1 MMLTKG
7 VRASAYRWP
16 SIESKMTT
24 VTISQKAER
33 NKRNL
38 EKVGRIAAFVAV
50 VALSIAIVL
59 WGDRLKNLPT
69 YGYPAIFLVS
79 LLGNLS
85 VIFPAPSYLVV
96 FAASS
101 TLDPLAVGVIAGLGA
116 TLGELTGYVAGAS
129 GKGMIE
135 NRPIYQRIRVAI
147 EKWGMWIIFLLGAI
161 PNFFFDIGG
170 MVAGATRMP
179 LWRFIL
185 AAWLG
190 KSIRLTA
197 VAMTG
202 SAWL

>member
-1 MMLTKG
+1 
-7 VRASAYRWP
+7 
-16 SIESKMTT
+16 MTT
-24 VTISQKAER
+24 ATISQRAER
-33 NKRNL
+33 KKRNL
-38 EKVGRIAAFVAV
+38 QKIGRIAAFVSV
-50 VALSIAIVL
+50 VALSMVIVL
-59 WGDRLKNLPT
+59 WGNRLEHLPF

-101 TLDPLAVGVIAGLGA
+101 TLDPLAAGVIAGLGA

-129 GKGMIE
+129 GKAVIE
-135 NRPIYQRIRVAI
+135 NRPIYQRIRAAI
-147 EKWGMWIIFLLGAI
+147 EKWGVWTIFLLGVI

-170 MVAGATRMP
+170 MVAGATRMS

-190 KSIRLTA
+190 KSIRLTV

>member
-1 MMLTKG
+1 
-7 VRASAYRWP
+7 
-16 SIESKMTT
+16 MTT
-24 VTISQKAER
+24 VTISQKAAR

-38 EKVGRIAAFVAV
+38 QRIGRIAAFVSV
-50 VALSIAIVL
+50 IALSVAIVV
-59 WGDRLKNLPT
+59 WGDEVKNLPI

-85 VIFPAPSYLVV
+85 VIFPAPSYIVV

-101 TLDPLAVGVIAGLGA
+101 ALNPVAVGIIAGLGA

-129 GKGMIE
+129 GKGVIE
-135 NRPIYQRIRVAI
+135 NRPTYQRIRLAV
-147 EKWGMWIIFLLGAI
+147 EKWGVWIIFLLGVI

-170 MVAGATRMP
+170 MVAGATRMS

-185 AAWLG
+185 AAWVG
-190 KSIRLTA
+190 KSIRLTI

-202 SAWL
+202 NAWLS

>member
-1 MMLTKG
+1 
-7 VRASAYRWP
+7 
-16 SIESKMTT
+16 MTT
-24 VTISQKAER
+24 ITISQKAER
-33 NKRNL
+33 KKRNL
-38 EKVGRIAAFVAV
+38 QRVGRIAAFVSV
-50 VALSIAIVL
+50 VALSLAIVM
-59 WGDRLKNLPT
+59 WGDRLDNLPV

-79 LLGNLS
+79 LIGNLS

-101 TLDPLAVGVIAGLGA
+101 SLDPLAVGVIAGLGA
-116 TLGELTGYVAGAS
+116 ALGEITGYLAGAS
-129 GKGMIE
+129 GKSVVE
-135 NRPIYQRIRVAI
+135 KRPIYQRIRLAV

-179 LWRFIL
+179 LWRFLL

-190 KSIRLTA
+190 KSIRLTI
-197 VAMTG
+197 VAMSG

>member
-1 MMLTKG
+1 M
-7 VRASAYRWP
+7 A
-16 SIESKMTT
+16 T

-38 EKVGRIAAFVAV
+38 QKVGRIGAFASV
-50 VALSIAIVL
+50 VALSLAIL
-59 WGDRLKNLPT
+59 IWGDQLKNLPV

-129 GKGMIE
+129 GKGVIE
-135 NRPIYQRIRVAI
+135 NRPVYQRIRAAI
-147 EKWGMWIIFLLGAI
+147 EKWGMGIIFLLGVI

-197 VAMTG
+197 LAMSG

>member
-1 MMLTKG
+1 
-7 VRASAYRWP
+7 
-16 SIESKMTT
+16 MTS
-24 VTISQKAER
+24 VTISQKAET

-38 EKVGRIAAFVAV
+38 QKVGRVVAFVSV
-50 VALSIAIVL
+50 IALSVAILL
-59 WGDRLKNLPT
+59 WGNQIEHLPV

-85 VIFPAPSYLVV
+85 VIFPAPSYIVV

-101 TLDPLAVGVIAGLGA
+101 TLDPVAVGVIAGLGA

-129 GKGMIE
+129 GKGVVE
-135 NRPIYQRIRVAI
+135 NRPTYQRIRGAV
-147 EKWGMWIIFLLGAI
+147 EKWGVWIIFLLGVI

-190 KSIRLTA
+190 KSIRLTI

-202 SAWL
+202 SAFF

>member
-1 MMLTKG
+1 
-7 VRASAYRWP
+7 
-16 SIESKMTT
+16 MTS
-24 VTISQKAER
+24 VTISQKAET

-38 EKVGRIAAFVAV
+38 QRIGRVVAFVLV
-50 VALSIAIVL
+50 IALSVAILL
-59 WGDRLKNLPT
+59 WGNQIERLPV

-79 LLGNLS
+79 LIGNLS
-85 VIFPAPSYLVV
+85 VIFPAPSYIVV

-101 TLDPLAVGVIAGLGA
+101 TLDPVAVGVIAGLGA

-129 GKGMIE
+129 GKGVIE
-135 NRPIYQRIRVAI
+135 NRPIYRRIRDAI
-147 EKWGMWIIFLLGAI
+147 EKWGVWIIFLLGVI

-179 LWRFIL
+179 VWRFIL

-190 KSIRLTA
+190 KSIRLTI

-202 SAWL
+202 SAFL

>member
-1 MMLTKG
+1 M
-7 VRASAYRWP
+7 A
-16 SIESKMTT
+16 T
-24 VTISQKAER
+24 VTISQKAKK
-33 NKRNL
+33 NKDNWQ
-38 EKVGRIAAFVAV
+38 KIGRIAAFVSVA
-50 VALSIAIVL
+50 ALSIAIVI
-59 WGDRLKNLPT
+59 WGDQLENLPV

-129 GKGMIE
+129 GKGVVE
-135 NRPIYQRIRVAI
+135 DRPIYQRVKAAI
-147 EKWGMWIIFLLGAI
+147 EKWGMWIIFLLGVI

-190 KSIRLTA
+190 KSIRLTI

>member
-1 MMLTKG
+1 MAT
-7 VRASAYRWP
+7 V
-16 SIESKMTT
+16 SIGQK
-24 VTISQKAER
+24 SQT

-38 EKVGRIAAFVAV
+38 QRIGRIAAFVFV
-50 VALSIAIVL
+50 IALSVASIV
-59 WGDRLKNLPT
+59 WSDRIENLPI

-96 FAASS
+96 FAAGGSG
-101 TLDPLAVGVIAGLGA
+101 TLDPIAVGVIAGLGA
-116 TLGELTGYVAGAS
+116 TLGELTGYLAGAS
-129 GKGMIE
+129 GKGVVE
-135 NRPIYQRIRVAI
+135 NRPLYQRIRRAV
-147 EKWGMWIIFLLGAI
+147 EKWGVGIIFMLGLI

-170 MVAGATRMP
+170 MVAGATRMSI
-179 LWRFIL
+179 WRFIL

-190 KSIRLTA
+190 KSIRLTI

>member
-1 MMLTKG
+1 MT
-7 VRASAYRWP
+7 SA
-16 SIESKMTT
+16 
-24 VTISQKAER
+24 TISQKAET

-38 EKVGRIAAFVAV
+38 QRIGRVAAFVSVIALS
-50 VALSIAIVL
+50 VALVV
-59 WGDRLKNLPT
+59 WGDELERLPV

-96 FAASS
+96 FAASG
-101 TLDPLAVGVIAGLGA
+101 TLNPVAVGVIAGLGA
-116 TLGELTGYVAGAS
+116 TLGELTGYVAGVS
-129 GKGMIE
+129 GKGVIE
-135 NRPIYQRIRVAI
+135 NRPIYQRIRGAV
-147 EKWGMWIIFLLGAI
+147 EKWGVWIIFLLGVI

-170 MVAGATRMP
+170 MVAGATRMS

-190 KSIRLTA
+190 KSIRLTI

-202 SAWL
+202 SAIL

>member
-1 MMLTKG
+1 MTS
-7 VRASAYRWP
+7 V
-16 SIESKMTT
+16 SIDR
-24 VTISQKAER
+24 KAEA
-33 NKRNL
+33 NKRL
-38 EKVGRIAAFVAV
+38 IQKIGRVAAIVSV
-50 VALSIAIVL
+50 IALSVAMVV
-59 WGDRLKNLPT
+59 WGDRVENLPL

-96 FAASS
+96 FAAGG
-101 TLDPLAVGVIAGLGA
+101 TGTFNPIAVGVVAGLGA

-129 GKGMIE
+129 GKGVVE
-135 NRPIYQRIRVAI
+135 NRLTYQRICRAI
-147 EKWGMWIIFLLGAI
+147 EKWGMGIIFLLGVI

-190 KSIRLTA
+190 KSIRLSI

>member
-1 MMLTKG
+1 MAT
-7 VRASAYRWP
+7 A
-16 SIESKMTT
+16 
-24 VTISQKAER
+24 TISQKAER
-33 NKRNL
+33 NKGNL
-38 EKVGRIAAFVAV
+38 QKIGRIAALVSV
-50 VALSIAIVL
+50 IALSLAMLI
-59 WGDRLKNLPT
+59 WGDQVEHLPV

-96 FAASS
+96 FAASG
-101 TLDPLAVGVIAGLGA
+101 TLNPVAVGVIAGLGA

-129 GKGMIE
+129 GKGVIE
-135 NRPIYQRIRVAI
+135 NRPTFRRISGAVER
-147 EKWGMWIIFLLGAI
+147 WGMWIIFLLGVI

-170 MVAGATRMP
+170 MVAGATRMS

-190 KSIRLTA
+190 KSIRLTI

-202 SAWL
+202 SALL

>member
-1 MMLTKG
+1 
-7 VRASAYRWP
+7 
-16 SIESKMTT
+16 MTT
-24 VTISQKAER
+24 ATISQKAER

-38 EKVGRIAAFVAV
+38 QKIGRIAAFVSV
-50 VALSIAIVL
+50 IALSVAIII
-59 WGDRLKNLPT
+59 WGDQVEDLPI

-85 VIFPAPSYLVV
+85 VIFPAPSYIVV

-101 TLDPLAVGVIAGLGA
+101 TLDPIAVGVIAGLGA
-116 TLGELTGYVAGAS
+116 TLGELTGYVAGVS
-129 GKGMIE
+129 GKGVIE
-135 NRPIYQRIRVAI
+135 NRPTYQRIRIAV
-147 EKWGMWIIFLLGAI
+147 EKWGVWIIFLLGVI

-190 KSIRLTA
+190 KSIRLTI

>member
-1 MMLTKG
+1 
-7 VRASAYRWP
+7 
-16 SIESKMTT
+16 MTT

-38 EKVGRIAAFVAV
+38 QKIGRIAAFVSV
-50 VALSIAIVL
+50 IALSVAIII
-59 WGDRLKNLPT
+59 WGDQVEDLPI

-85 VIFPAPSYLVV
+85 VIFPAPSYIVV

-101 TLDPLAVGVIAGLGA
+101 TLDPIAVGVIAGLGA

-129 GKGMIE
+129 GTGVIE
-135 NRPIYQRIRVAI
+135 NRPSYQRIRIAV
-147 EKWGMWIIFLLGAI
+147 EKWGVWIIFLLGVI

-170 MVAGATRMP
+170 MVAGATRMS

-190 KSIRLTA
+190 KSIRLTI

>member
-1 MMLTKG
+1 M
-7 VRASAYRWP
+7 A
-16 SIESKMTT
+16 T
-24 VTISQKAER
+24 VTVSQKAER
-33 NKRNL
+33 SKRNL
-38 EKVGRIAAFVAV
+38 ARAGRIAAFVSVA
-50 VALSIAIVL
+50 ALSMAIVI
-59 WGDRLKNLPT
+59 WGEQLEHLPV

-96 FAASS
+96 FAASG
-101 TLDPLAVGVIAGLGA
+101 TLDPLAVGVIAVLGA

-129 GKGMIE
+129 GKGVIE
-135 NRPIYQRIRVAI
+135 KRPIYQRIRAAI
-147 EKWGMWIIFLLGAI
+147 EKWGMVIIFLLGAI

-179 LWRFIL
+179 VWRFIL

-190 KSIRLTA
+190 KSIRLPI